1 VSTGLAA
8 VLFVVSLA
16 ATLYAAAVFAERLDH
31 LGERLG
37 LPEGLLG
44 LLTAAGAD
52 APELATAIAALATGA
67 KSAGLGVV
75 VGSNVFNIGAM
86 IGISALVCG
95 NVRIQRDALALEGG
109 VALGVSLVVVLL
121 VFGVLPAWAAVTLAL
136 LLLIPYAA
144 VALRRELGARRHPE
158 GVDMRAVLLIPP
170 ALAIIVLGSIGM
182 VHTGLQLGHAAGI
195 PNLLVGV
202 LVLAVVTSLP
212 NAYTGI
218 RLGLARRGA
227 ALVSETMNS
236 NTINLVGGLA
246 IPALFVT
253 VAGGSG
259 LERADGVWL
268 LAATAIALVLL
279 APRRG
284 MGRAGGMLL
293 VASWI
298 AFAAV
303 QGIFGS

>member
-1 VSTGLAA
+1 M
-8 VLFVVSLA
+8 
-16 ATLYAAAVFAERLDH
+16 
-31 LGERLG
+31 
-37 LPEGLLG
+37 P
-44 LLTAAGAD
+44 
-52 APELATAIAALATGA
+52 
-67 KSAGLGVV
+67 
-75 VGSNVFNIGAM
+75 NV
-86 IGISALVCG
+86 
-95 NVRIQRDALALEGG
+95 
-109 VALGVSLVVVLL
+109 
-121 VFGVLPAWAAVTLAL
+121 
-136 LLLIPYAA
+136 
-144 VALRRELGARRHPE
+144 
-158 GVDMRAVLLIPP
+158 
-170 ALAIIVLGSIGM
+170 
-182 VHTGLQLGHAAGI
+182 
-195 PNLLVGV
+195 LVGV

-259 LERADGVWL
+259 LERADAVWL
-268 LAATAIALVLL
+268 IAATALALAVL

-303 QGIFGS
+303 QGVFGS